1 MIELTFA
8 RKPCP
13 GATQHSEDDERRALT
28 HSSRALTRS
37 RTSMCTCQTQSLPI
51 AGRLISQ
58 RQLSQEEVSRLP
70 RNVQGSTQGSTCTQS
85 KASQCHSKA
94 RPHWSAENGG
104 PYIRVP
110 YWSVPLE
117 GLYRMESLVEGPEN
131 SSCPNLTGK
140 QNLPEGKSPSSEMSP
155 RF

>member
-1 MIELTFA
+1 MSLLELTFA
-8 RKPCP
+8 RQPCHNDK
-13 GATQHSEDDERRALT
+13 GSA

-51 AGRLISQ
+51 AGRLISME

-85 KASQCHSKA
+85 KALQCHSKA

-131 SSCPNLTGK
+131 SSGPKLTGK

>member
-1 MIELTFA
+1 MLVIARAYTFA
-8 RKPCP
+8 RQPC
-13 GATQHSEDDERRALT
+13 DDGKVSA

-37 RTSMCTCQTQSLPI
+37 RTSMCTCQTQRLPT
-51 AGRLISQ
+51 AGSQLSQ

-117 GLYRMESLVEGPEN
+117 GLYCMESLVEGPEN
-131 SSCPNLTGK
+131 SSGPKLTGK
-140 QNLPEGKSPSSEMSP
+140 QNLPEGKSPSSEM
-155 RF
+155 

>member
-1 MIELTFA
+1 MSLLELTFA
-8 RKPCP
+8 RQPCHENK
-13 GATQHSEDDERRALT
+13 GSA

-51 AGRLISQ
+51 AGRLISME

-85 KASQCHSKA
+85 KALQCHSKA

-131 SSCPNLTGK
+131 SSGPKLTGK

>member
-1 MIELTFA
+1 
-8 RKPCP
+8 
-13 GATQHSEDDERRALT
+13 
-28 HSSRALTRS
+28 
-37 RTSMCTCQTQSLPI
+37 MCTCQTQSLPI
-51 AGRLISQ
+51 AGRLICME
-58 RQLSQEEVSRLP
+58 RQLSQKEVSRLP

-85 KASQCHSKA
+85 KAFQCHSKA

-131 SSCPNLTGK
+131 SSGPKLTGK

>member
-1 MIELTFA
+1 MSLLELTFA
-8 RKPCP
+8 RQPCHNDE
-13 GATQHSEDDERRALT
+13 GSAHSR
-28 HSSRALTRS
+28 SSRALTRS

-51 AGRLISQ
+51 AGRLISME
-58 RQLSQEEVSRLP
+58 RQLSQKEVSRLP

-85 KASQCHSKA
+85 KAFQCHSKA

-131 SSCPNLTGK
+131 SSGPKLTRK